1 MPLWWIIF
9 VFLVVRWAIKIS
21 YFVQTWKFSKF
32 RNSFLIIFLS
42 FHGYIKLKKTL
53 NFKLPQTSWFTFA
66 VWKVSKYKVFSGLYL
81 PAFRLNTE
89 RYGVSLRIQSECGKM
104 RIRII
109 PNTDAFYTVFTQW
122 FNDVMCTKIF
132 YLFYCNPK
140 EKDHI
145 RRKINSKKIK
155 IVYMWNQYYYCYF
168 DLSEIR
174 VGRARKTKNYV
185 AFTLCKMLKNG
196 QTCMKRLNIMKGS
209 VAYK

>member
-1 MPLWWIIF
+1 MSNDSILPLWWIIF

-89 RYGVSLRIQSECGKM
+89 IYGVSLRIQSESGK
-104 RIRII
+104 IRTRE
-109 PNTDAFYTVFTQW
+109 NSVFGH
-122 FNDVMCTKIF
+122 FSLSDFPHGRKNIDV
-132 YLFYCNPK
+132 
-140 EKDHI
+140 
-145 RRKINSKKIK
+145 
-155 IVYMWNQYYYCYF
+155 
-168 DLSEIR
+168 EIR
-174 VGRARKTKNYV
+174 MTHINR
-185 AFTLCKMLKNG
+185 
-196 QTCMKRLNIMKGS
+196 
-209 VAYK
+209 